1 MRQKIARRLQ
11 KLQSSSTAF
20 DQIDLEL
27 LIKRLATKKK
37 NDINIYRIGSCS
49 QDERNIG
56 RKFLGIIQP
65 MLLEQKPSSFMYPGS
80 KNVDQGP

>member
-1 MRQKIARRLQ
+1 M
-11 KLQSSSTAF
+11 
-20 DQIDLEL
+20 
-27 LIKRLATKKK
+27 
-37 NDINIYRIGSCS
+37 GSCS